1 MTVNVS
7 LSIPSMSGIIST
19 QLRVGLLS
27 DTHGLLRPEV
37 KDSLQG
43 CDFIVH
49 GGDIGDPQFLHKLS
63 EIAPVTAVRGNND
76 KGQWAENLNEDAVL
90 TVVDIVVYV
99 IHDLAALQMD
109 PYAAGIHVVVS
120 GHAHIPSIKEHEG
133 ALYVNLGSSGPRHF
147 KLPIAIGELIITG
160 NSVSASIVE
169 LVATGAYKA
178 SR

>member
-19 QLRVGLLS
+19 QLRVSLLS

-49 GGDIGDPQFLHKLS
+49 GGDIGDPQFLHELS
-63 EIAPVTAVRGNND
+63 EIAPVNAVRGNND

-90 TVVDIVVYV
+90 AVGEIVVYV

-120 GHAHIPSIKEHEG
+120 DHAH
-133 ALYVNLGSSGPRHF
+133 
-147 KLPIAIGELIITG
+147 PIDQRTRGRSLRQPWQFRT
-160 NSVSASIVE
+160 SPF
-169 LVATGAYKA
+169 
-178 SR
+178 